1 MRDAMLDELYMRAF
15 ASKQK
20 LERFVTEPQQA
31 GTEERVDRQR
41 GIELAKNEL
50 LGELITIRTNQIRN
64 SNNG

>member
-31 GTEERVDRQR
+31 GTEEIVDRQR
-41 GIELAKNEL
+41 GIAQAENKL
-50 LGELITIRTNQIRN
+50 LGELITIRTDQIR
-64 SNNG
+64 GEG